1 MNNKNPVMKIQNISF
16 KKHLSKLI
24 YKNITLELQQGE
36 MLFLKMDTAKDVSN
50 FGDLTSMLIPPLDG
64 RIFFDGKDLNTL
76 PSSLKEESRY
86 YIKRVFEGKGF
97 ISNLTIAK
105 NIMLSELHHT
115 KRKEKDIQEE
125 IIKLSQIF
133 DITDIFN
140 LRPFRCSKLH
150 LKLAQWI
157 RALSGTS
164 KLIILEDPFTR
175 DNMKN
180 QLLFDILNEKVKTGI
195 SVIWL
200 LHSMYK
206 YKILEAE
213 NIEIIDFNQNFRDLG
228 NQ

>member
-1 MNNKNPVMKIQNISF
+1 MNNQNSVMQIQNISF
-16 KKHLSKLI
+16 KKHLSKLV
-24 YKNITLELQQGE
+24 YKNINLELSFGK

-50 FGDLTSMLIPPLDG
+50 FGNLTSMLEPPLDG
-64 RIFFDGKDLNTL
+64 KILFDGKELNTL
-76 PSSLKEESRY
+76 PSPLKEENRY

-115 KRKEKDIQEE
+115 TRKEKDIKEE
-125 IIKLSQIF
+125 VMKLFKIF
-133 DITDIFN
+133 DIESIIN

-150 LKLAQWI
+150 LKLAQWV
-157 RALSGTS
+157 RALSGSS

-206 YKILEAE
+206 YKIIEAN
-213 NIEIIDFNQNFRDLG
+213 NIEIIDFNHNFRD
-228 NQ
+228 